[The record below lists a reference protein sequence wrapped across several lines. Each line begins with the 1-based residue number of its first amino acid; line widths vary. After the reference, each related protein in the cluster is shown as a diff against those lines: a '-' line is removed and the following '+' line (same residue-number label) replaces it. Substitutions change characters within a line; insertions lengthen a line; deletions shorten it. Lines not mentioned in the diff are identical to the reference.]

1 MTLEQ
6 LQGKIDRDIGVEENE
21 ADHRES
27 TTTLEQLQGK
37 IDRDTGIEENEADH
51 RIDEFRDLVRRLEGL
66 ESIVKAGFAALDERI
81 GAVTSIAVDN
91 GAAPMDSQTASEREQ
106 VPTETVNPDVDA
118 DFLETSWDDLAEALD
133 I

>member
-1 MTLEQ
+1 MDEEQ
-6 LQGKIDRDIGVEENE
+6 LQED
-21 ADHRES
+21 
-27 TTTLEQLQGK
+27 
-37 IDRDTGIEENEADH
+37 IDRDTGIEEGEADH
-51 RIDEFRDLVRRLEGL
+51 RINEFRDLVRRLERI
-66 ESIVKAGFAALDERI
+66 ESGIKEGFARLGERL
-81 GAVTSIAVDN
+81 GTVASIAVDN

>member
-1 MTLEQ
+1 MDEDQ
-6 LQGKIDRDIGVEENE
+6 LQED
-21 ADHRES
+21 
-27 TTTLEQLQGK
+27 
-37 IDRDTGIEENEADH
+37 IDRDTGIEEGEADH
-51 RIDEFRDLVRRLEGL
+51 RINEFRDLVRRLERI
-66 ESIVKAGFAALDERI
+66 ESGIKEGFARLKERL
-81 GAVTSIAVDN
+81 GTVASIAVDN

>member
-1 MTLEQ
+1 MDEEQ
-6 LQGKIDRDIGVEENE
+6 L
-21 ADHRES
+21 RED
-27 TTTLEQLQGK
+27 
-37 IDRDTGIEENEADH
+37 IDRDTGIEEGEADH
-51 RIDEFRDLVRRLEGL
+51 RIDEFRDLVRRLENI
-66 ESIVKAGFAALDERI
+66 ESGIKEGFARLEERL
-81 GAVTSIAVDN
+81 GTVASIAVDN

>member
-1 MTLEQ
+1 MDEEQ
-6 LQGKIDRDIGVEENE
+6 LQEDIDRDIG
-21 ADHRES
+21 
-27 TTTLEQLQGK
+27 
-37 IDRDTGIEENEADH
+37 IEEGEADH
-51 RIDEFRDLVRRLEGL
+51 RINEFRDLVRRLERI
-66 ESIVKAGFAALDERI
+66 ESGIKEGFARLEERL
-81 GAVTSIAVDN
+81 GTVASIAVDN

>member
-1 MTLEQ
+1 MDEEQ
-6 LQGKIDRDIGVEENE
+6 L
-21 ADHRES
+21 RED
-27 TTTLEQLQGK
+27 

-51 RIDEFRDLVRRLEGL
+51 RIDEFRDLVRRLE
-66 ESIVKAGFAALDERI
+66 SIIKAGFATLDERMS
-81 GAVTSIAVDN
+81 AVTSIAVDN

-118 DFLETSWDDLAEALD
+118 DFLEASWDDLAEALD

>member
-1 MTLEQ
+1 MDEE
-6 LQGKIDRDIGVEENE
+6 LQED
-21 ADHRES
+21 
-27 TTTLEQLQGK
+27 
-37 IDRDTGIEENEADH
+37 IDRDTGIEEGEADH
-51 RIDEFRDLVRRLEGL
+51 RINEFRDLARRLEHI
-66 ESIVKAGFAALDERI
+66 ESGIKEGFARLEERMDTV
-81 GAVTSIAVDN
+81 ASIAVDN